1 MYSPLSLAPT
11 VGDLRT
17 HSRYEGGLQLY
28 ERHLY
33 RRLILTI
40 HASQFEYEDSRNE
53 KLIAL
58 IAIAVTLT
66 ACSESETIP
75 APAAVDPAAAT
86 APAAPA
92 ARSATSAAP
101 ATSVAATT
109 TGSADIPEE
118 CQDYLDKV
126 NACVSK
132 QHGASGDAIKASME
146 QTEAAWASMG
156 VDKQRSPPLAR
167 Q

>member
-1 MYSPLSLAPT
+1 MK
-11 VGDLRT
+11 
-17 HSRYEGGLQLY
+17 
-28 ERHLY
+28 
-33 RRLILTI
+33 
-40 HASQFEYEDSRNE
+40 

-66 ACSESETIP
+66 ACSKSETTP
-75 APAAVDPAAAT
+75 APVAVEPAAAT

-92 ARSATSAAP
+92 ASSATPAAP
-101 ATSVAATT
+101 TASVAATT
-109 TGSADIPEE
+109 TASADIPKE

-146 QTEAAWASMG
+146 QTKAAWASMG
-156 VDKQRSPPLAR
+156 ADKTTLSAACKAVNDAFVQQAAAMKC
-167 Q
+167 